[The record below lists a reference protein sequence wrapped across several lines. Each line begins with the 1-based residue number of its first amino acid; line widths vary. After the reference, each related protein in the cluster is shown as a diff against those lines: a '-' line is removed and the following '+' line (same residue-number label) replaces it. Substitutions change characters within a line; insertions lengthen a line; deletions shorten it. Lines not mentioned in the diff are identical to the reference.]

1 MFPLIAATLTLVG
14 ALGLVISSL
23 AHTSAASETI
33 FNAAAICLVTG
44 PLVFLSYVIVGLCIE
59 FARFDRKP
67 ELVTVTISRLPLS
80 PLAPVDNAAFA
91 KWIPE
96 GLRRERKGPLGR
108 TAGRAANFRS

>member
-1 MFPLIAATLTLVG
+1 MFLIAAILTLVG

-44 PLVFLSYVIVGLCIE
+44 PLVFLSYVVIGLCIE

-67 ELVTVTISRLPLS
+67 ELVTVSRLPPP
-80 PLAPVDNAAFA
+80 PLAPVDNAAFG

-96 GLRRERKGPLGR
+96 GLRRKPKGPLGR